1 MVGLAL
7 TVAVPIMRRLPAVS
21 SKPMPYKGKRRA
33 PEACGLMPKDKDH
46 ARRDRCIDFEELAF
60 RQP

>member
-7 TVAVPIMRRLPAVS
+7 TVAVPIMRRLPAVL

-33 PEACGLMPKDKDH
+33 PQARGLMTKDKNH
-46 ARRDRCIDFEELAF
+46 ARRDRRADPEGLAF
-60 RQP
+60 RRP